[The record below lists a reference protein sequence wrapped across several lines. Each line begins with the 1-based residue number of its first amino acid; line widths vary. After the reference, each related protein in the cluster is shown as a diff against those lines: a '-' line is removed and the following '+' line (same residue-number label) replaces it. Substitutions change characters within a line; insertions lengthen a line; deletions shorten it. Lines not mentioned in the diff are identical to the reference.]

1 MIPRVFFASAGQ
13 VMYVVLTF
21 VPTISRT
28 KDCRLRRGVIDQ
40 KTELDMDCYLNV
52 LIRDSLDVSIPDFL
66 VPDLEWLG
74 ANAVQ
79 N

>member
-28 KDCRLRRGVIDQ
+28 KDCRMRRGVIDQ